1 MMNVAFEEQIYSSYY
16 LGSRRIN
23 EDEPFTKIFFR
34 VIQEKGTHFAN
45 PFFANILFQYPH
57 ETINNDF
64 RGYREER
71 LG

>member
-1 MMNVAFEEQIYSSYY
+1 MLLLKRKFPVVIIWDQEELTKMNHA
-16 LGSRRIN
+16 
-23 EDEPFTKIFFR
+23 FTKIFFL